1 MSGLP
6 THLEGDGENVCSI
19 NGPKV
24 RQGVMRGTEF
34 REEFYKMQERS
45 RKISVLHPS
54 SFGLNSEF

>member
-6 THLEGDGENVCSI
+6 THLEGYGENVCSI

-34 REEFYKMQERS
+34 REENAGKKQ
-45 RKISVLHPS
+45 KNKVLHPS

>member
-6 THLEGDGENVCSI
+6 THLEGYGENVCSI

-34 REEFYKMQERS
+34 REENAGKKQKNKCLAPFFIWAK
-45 RKISVLHPS
+45 
-54 SFGLNSEF
+54 